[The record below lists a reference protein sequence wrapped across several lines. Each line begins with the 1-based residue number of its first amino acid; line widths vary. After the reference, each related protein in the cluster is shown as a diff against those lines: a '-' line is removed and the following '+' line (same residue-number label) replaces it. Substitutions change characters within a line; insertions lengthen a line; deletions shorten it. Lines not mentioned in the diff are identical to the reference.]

1 MLLTTYDGMDSA
13 MVSFTLI
20 EIFFMNSSIL
30 SLSNSLTSKIID
42 MRRSFIVSNPSS
54 SHSNLDL
61 LESKSSVMS
70 SWVSEIAILF
80 GALSLSSGFFKEE

>member
-13 MVSFTLI
+13 MVSFILL
-20 EIFFMNSSIL
+20 EIFFMNSLIL

-54 SHSNLDL
+54 FHSNLDF

-80 GALSLSSGFFKEE
+80 GALSLSSIISKEE